1 MKISIEKNTVIAEL
15 EKQVVIGNSTKVKEE
30 VRNHISKDN
39 NNVLLDFSNVQFID
53 SSGIGAIITILKAVN
68 EMNGKVKIYNPKED
82 VRKVLNM
89 VRLDQIIDIV
99 SEKDDK
105 LNYVV

>member
-89 VRLDQIIDIV
+89 VRLDQIIDIIN
-99 SEKDDK
+99 EKDDK
-105 LNYVV
+105 LNFVV